1 MLPGQEP
8 KTEDVKARNIRGVP
22 ADVEADLAQR
32 RATKRRDGAVE
43 PLQPGERSVVLS
55 KLADHLRAAGEV
67 GDGQLF
73 RLLRELV
80 RQYFRPP
87 TVSPEPVHYR
97 RNVGEALE

>member
-1 MLPGQEP
+1 MSKPISLSDEQLSA
-8 KTEDVKARNIRGVP
+8 VMR
-22 ADVEADLAQR
+22 
-32 RATKRRDGAVE
+32 AVE

-97 RNVGEALE
+97 RNIGEALE